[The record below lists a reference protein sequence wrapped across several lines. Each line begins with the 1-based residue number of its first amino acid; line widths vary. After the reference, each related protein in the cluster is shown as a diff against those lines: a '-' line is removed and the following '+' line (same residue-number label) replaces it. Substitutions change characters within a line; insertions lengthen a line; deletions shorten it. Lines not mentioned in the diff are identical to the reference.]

1 MLAVARKYI
10 FLLDPVPPKGV
21 HMMAIEPYMV
31 LGKTATDPQGAS
43 LGEIVDVGLHN
54 YSRVKF
60 LVVEDKVR
68 RVPIRTVSVDQ
79 VEGVSTDTVRLRVG

>member
-1 MLAVARKYI
+1 ML
-10 FLLDPVPPKGV
+10 
-21 HMMAIEPYMV
+21 AIEPYMV
-31 LGKTATDPQGAS
+31 LGKTATDPRGQA

-60 LVVEDKVR
+60 LVVEDKAS

-79 VEGVSTDTVRLRVG
+79 VEGVSPDTVTLRVG

>member
-1 MLAVARKYI
+1 MS
-10 FLLDPVPPKGV
+10 
-21 HMMAIEPYMV
+21 MAIEPYMV
-31 LGKTATDPQGAS
+31 LGKTATDAQGES

-60 LVVEDKVR
+60 LVVEDKGK

-79 VEGVSTDTVRLRVG
+79 VEGVTPDRVTLRVM

>member
-1 MLAVARKYI
+1 ML
-10 FLLDPVPPKGV
+10 
-21 HMMAIEPYMV
+21 AIEPYMV
-31 LGKTATDPQGAS
+31 LGKTATGPQGED

-60 LVVEDKVR
+60 LVVEDKDK

-79 VEGVSTDTVRLRVG
+79 VEGVSPDRVTLRVR